1 MAYKSIL
8 TIFVLAICF
17 NPLMILAALTNSQRI
32 SALEKQVEELEAS
45 VDSLESLFVARY
57 GLIRQCE
64 RPVVLNG
71 KAKCPT
77 KLKPGSSCTV
87 VCDPGYIATPG
98 KGSSSCI
105 TGGVWSAELNCEIP
119 LLLISGG
126 TVDTSNNGYSGVEAI
141 SVYTSTGCDVTL
153 PDMPLADGSHRSL
166 HNLIYVY
173 PNKLLACNGLTA
185 QKEATCDFLTL
196 SDKQSQWKHHSY
208 PNEYRTIS
216 RHVNCDKKWERELY
230 VDTCKKNDEQKK
242 ERKKGVYAAQY
253 VEIGDKTVIAGGM
266 IYDDKGHSPLKIVKK
281 LSEGR
286 QNYWPKEQSMKKSRA
301 FFCAV
306 NIKDRGFLAIGG
318 LGNDGNGNTV
328 EKSVEFKTVGA
339 SYFGDLKIHA
349 RSMADLN
356 TPRSGHS
363 CTVLN
368 QDKQSVI
375 VSGGTKG
382 FGHGEAALKGAEI
395 LNATANIWME
405 AAAMN
410 TGRFGHAL
418 VMVGDKVIAVGGDT
432 KVPSNILDTI
442 EEYDISSNTW
452 RILEKRLKKP
462 RANFGYTLVPHSIFD
477 GCVIHK

>member
-1 MAYKSIL
+1 MGSLPFPAESRGAMAYKSIL
-8 TIFVLAICF
+8 TISVLTICF

-32 SALEKQVEELEAS
+32 YALEKQVEELEAS

-230 VDTCKKNDEQKK
+230 VDTCKKNDEPKK

-266 IYDDKGHSPLKIVKK
+266 IYDD
-281 LSEGR
+281 
-286 QNYWPKEQSMKKSRA
+286 
-301 FFCAV
+301 
-306 NIKDRGFLAIGG
+306 
-318 LGNDGNGNTV
+318 NGNTV

-368 QDKQSVI
+368 QEKQSVI

-462 RANFGYTLVPHSIFD
+462 RTNFGYTLVPHSIFD